1 MLPHK
6 WQSVRNCRGM
16 RQDFQVITNLVHMQS
31 AEVEIESPVA
41 HPSPL
46 RYSVSQESLFALYN
60 LLFHKEYH
68 VSAEKSNVSSHNS
81 MWLLAYC

>member
-1 MLPHK
+1 
-6 WQSVRNCRGM
+6 M
-16 RQDFQVITNLVHMQS
+16 RWEFWVIATLADMQS

-41 HPSPL
+41 HPNPL
-46 RYSVSQESLFALYN
+46 RDLVSQESLFPLYD

>member
-1 MLPHK
+1 M
-6 WQSVRNCRGM
+6 RGE
-16 RQDFQVITNLVHMQS
+16 FQVVTNLVDMQS
-31 AEVEIESPVA
+31 AEVDIVSPVA

-46 RYSVSQESLFALYN
+46 RHSVSQESLFLLYK
-60 LLFHKEYH
+60 LLFHKEYR

>member
-1 MLPHK
+1 MLPYK
-6 WQSVRNCRGM
+6 WQSMRN
-16 RQDFQVITNLVHMQS
+16 RQGVGWEFQVITNLVDMQS
-31 AEVEIESPVA
+31 AEVEAESPVA

-46 RYSVSQESLFALYN
+46 RHSVSQESLFPLYI

>member
-1 MLPHK
+1 
-6 WQSVRNCRGM
+6 M
-16 RQDFQVITNLVHMQS
+16 RWKFQVITNLVDMQS

-41 HPSPL
+41 HPSPWRHL
-46 RYSVSQESLFALYN
+46 VSQESLFSQYK
-60 LLFHKEYH
+60 LLFHKENH